1 MSQVVRLYLTYTIVG
16 RCIVLQNRCTNC
28 DICKSIVYSQNLKGH
43 RKKKFK
49 FIQFQLQFNLAVL
62 VFSDDFQTAQLSS
75 LILELLTF
83 CVEHHTYHI
92 KNYIISKD
100 LLRRVL
106 VLLKSRHAFVAL
118 CKYCAVVSG
127 LC

>member
-1 MSQVVRLYLTYTIVG
+1 MFLY
-16 RCIVLQNRCTNC
+16 
-28 DICKSIVYSQNLKGH
+28 
-43 RKKKFK
+43 F
-49 FIQFQLQFNLAVL
+49 A
-62 VFSDDFQTAQLSS
+62 DDFQTAQLSS

-92 KNYIISKD
+92 KNYIINKD

-118 CKYCAVVSG
+118 CKCYEFSTLKNQNVLVYGMLASIEIKLQLPLVIFG
-127 LC
+127 IL